1 MTLQEFYAARFGSDP
16 YSLLEAARDELSE
29 LATMAGI
36 NWAACADNIQLN
48 PRGGEERYSK
58 YNGGAPEALEKSL
71 KGRVEIY
78 SRKEQHKSGISYPF
92 VNFVQKGHDEGSR
105 AASPSCSPNTA
116 VNNKEIMRPWSH
128 NLMKNWRV
136 LNAVQK
142 PASAAPNR
150 NG

>member
-48 PRGGEERYSK
+48 PRAGKNVIQNITVAPPKLWKRASK
-58 YNGGAPEALEKSL
+58 GVWKSTPARNNTKAASATHSSTL
-71 KGRVEIY
+71 
-78 SRKEQHKSGISYPF
+78 SRKGMTKVLG
-92 VNFVQKGHDEGSR
+92 

-128 NLMKNWRV
+128 NLLKNWRV
-136 LNAVQK
+136 LNARQK
-142 PASAAPNR
+142 PASAAPNS

>member
-58 YNGGAPEALEKSL
+58 YNGGAPRLWKRASKGVWKSTPARNNTKAASATHSSTL
-71 KGRVEIY
+71 
-78 SRKEQHKSGISYPF
+78 SRKGMTKVPERLLLPVRRIP
-92 VNFVQKGHDEGSR
+92 
-105 AASPSCSPNTA
+105 P
-116 VNNKEIMRPWSH
+116 
-128 NLMKNWRV
+128 
-136 LNAVQK
+136 
-142 PASAAPNR
+142 
-150 NG
+150 